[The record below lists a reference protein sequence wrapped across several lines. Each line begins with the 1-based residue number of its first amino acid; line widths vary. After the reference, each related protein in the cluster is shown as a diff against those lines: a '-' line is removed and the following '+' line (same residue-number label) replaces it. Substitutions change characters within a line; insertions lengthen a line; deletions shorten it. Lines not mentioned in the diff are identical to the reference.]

1 MLIERVYISTGDDNI
16 AIKSGRNWYGRT
28 FGRPS
33 NNITVRDS
41 VFGSGHGLSIGSE
54 MSGGVYNVL
63 FDNITAV
70 GAPGVRIKS
79 ERGRGGLVTNI
90 TYRSITL
97 VNASIAVQI
106 TDNYDPGIPPTN
118 ATATPIISNVTVENL
133 WSEGAG
139 SGYLLDGLPE
149 STIKGLTL
157 RNVTLVGTKKLY
169 KACDFVDV
177 GSAVCEGGV
186 APECPKCMQG

>member
-1 MLIERVYISTGDDNI
+1 MIERVFISTGDDNI

-33 NNITVRDS
+33 SNITVRNS
-41 VFGSGHGLSIGSE
+41 VFGFGHGLSIGSE

-63 FDNITAV
+63 FENITAT
-70 GAPGVRIKS
+70 GAPGVRIKT
-79 ERGRGGLVTNI
+79 ERGRGGLIANV
-90 TYRSITL
+90 TYRAITL
-97 VNASIAVQI
+97 VNASTAVQI

-118 ATATPIISNVTVENL
+118 ATATPIISNVTVESL
-133 WSEGAG
+133 FSVGAAV
-139 SGYLLDGLPE
+139 GYLLDGLPE
-149 STIKGLTL
+149 SPIKGLTL
-157 RNVTLVGTKKLY
+157 RNVSLVGTKKLY
-169 KACDFVDV
+169 KSCDYVDV